1 MPLAGRP
8 VEYFLGCQEQDG
20 GGGGGGLGADPLEA
34 RGEHGRGGGC
44 LDLEHGER
52 MGGGGDLD
60 LRHSE

>member
-44 LDLEHGER
+44 LGLEHGER